1 MKKRF
6 SGTDLQ
12 MVIMYAVSVVLAVII
27 CVKMPD
33 MAAFAVVAVC
43 VVSGAV
49 AMNATYVRKIIR
61 GVFYGTGKDRAKQ
74 QLSFEKL
81 ALPLAVIHDGSIVW
95 YNSSFREKILG
106 YSDRYLFNL
115 SIILPN
121 VNSISVNLLGQF
133 IVVINNQWNSIA
145 RT

>member
-33 MAAFAVVAVC
+33 MAALAVVAVC
-43 VVSGAV
+43 VVSCAV
-49 AMNATYVRKIIR
+49 AMNVTYVRKIIR
-61 GVFYGTGKDRAKQ
+61 GVFYGTGKDGAKQ

-81 ALPLAVIHDGSIVW
+81 ALPLAVIHDGSIV
-95 YNSSFREKILG
+95 
-106 YSDRYLFNL
+106 
-115 SIILPN
+115 
-121 VNSISVNLLGQF
+121 
-133 IVVINNQWNSIA
+133 
-145 RT
+145 

>member
-49 AMNATYVRKIIR
+49 AMNTP
-61 GVFYGTGKDRAKQ
+61 
-74 QLSFEKL
+74 LCEKN
-81 ALPLAVIHDGSIVW
+81 HKGSILRHRQRQGKTAVE
-95 YNSSFREKILG
+95 F
-106 YSDRYLFNL
+106 
-115 SIILPN
+115 
-121 VNSISVNLLGQF
+121 
-133 IVVINNQWNSIA
+133 
-145 RT
+145 